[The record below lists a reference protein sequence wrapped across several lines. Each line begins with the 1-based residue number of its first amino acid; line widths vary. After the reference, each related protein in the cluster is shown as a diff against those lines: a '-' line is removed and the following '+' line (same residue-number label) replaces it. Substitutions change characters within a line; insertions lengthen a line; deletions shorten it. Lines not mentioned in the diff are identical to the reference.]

1 MPEEEKALPE
11 PSRTNDDGPSTR
23 RSMTS
28 GLREASTEAKEV
40 KVELEDPGV
49 TPMVSVADLAPA
61 PPPSTPAQDDV
72 PPPGSETTLVSS
84 PSALPSTPRS
94 SRGNGPSRS
103 RGGPTSSP
111 SPTSSRSPN
120 TADGESRAWIAV
132 WVVAGVASI
141 AVGVYL
147 ALHG

>member
-11 PSRTNDDGPSTR
+11 PSLPNDGGPSTR

-28 GLREASTEAKEV
+28 GTREASTAAPMEAKIEP
-40 KVELEDPGV
+40 EDPGV
-49 TPMVSVADLAPA
+49 TPMVSVADLVPL
-61 PPPSTPAQDDV
+61 PPPSTPDREDA

-94 SRGNGPSRS
+94 SRGNRSSRS

-111 SPTSSRSPN
+111 SPSSSRSPE
-120 TADGESRAWIAV
+120 ADESRAWIAV
-132 WVVAGVASI
+132 WVVAGVASV

-147 ALHG
+147 ALRG